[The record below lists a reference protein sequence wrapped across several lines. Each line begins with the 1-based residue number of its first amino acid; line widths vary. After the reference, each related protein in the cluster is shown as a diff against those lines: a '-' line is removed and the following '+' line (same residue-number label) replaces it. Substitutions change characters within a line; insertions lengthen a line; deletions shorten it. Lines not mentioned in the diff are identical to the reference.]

1 MNPVAGP
8 WKPGWRRYGVFIG
21 FQHFKLLWFGSGNLI
36 PCLHCEVA
44 PRSMQLQ
51 IAAPFLVMTIVNYVS
66 STPLWFW
73 IIRVDRGK
81 KIFQWNTVHISKLN
95 KAAKLSNARDFDFT
109 VWRRRFSIARHKK
122 ANKKSHVTVTFS
134 NPQHGF
140 NPESLLLQSIC
151 LFHNKAHVDLISESS
166 GAICP
171 AAKIK
176 AGESTVIPTF
186 L

>member
-1 MNPVAGP
+1 M
-8 WKPGWRRYGVFIG
+8 
-21 FQHFKLLWFGSGNLI
+21 

-44 PRSMQLQ
+44 RCSMQLQ
-51 IAAPFLVMTIVNYVS
+51 IVAPFLVMTIIKKRIQHAFVVLNHKS
-66 STPLWFW
+66 WS
-73 IIRVDRGK
+73 GK
-81 KIFQWNTVHISKLN
+81 KVFQWNMVHIISKLN
-95 KAAKLSNARDFDFT
+95 KAAGLSNARDFEFT
-109 VWRRRFSIARHKK
+109 FWRRRFSIARHKK

-134 NPQHGF
+134 HLKMVSTLKD
-140 NPESLLLQSIC
+140 PESLLLQSIC